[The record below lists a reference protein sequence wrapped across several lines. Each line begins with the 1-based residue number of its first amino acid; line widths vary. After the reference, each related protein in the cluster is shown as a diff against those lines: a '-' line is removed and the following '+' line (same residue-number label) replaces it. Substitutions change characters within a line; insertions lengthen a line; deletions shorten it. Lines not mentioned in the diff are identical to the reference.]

1 MVKSYVRLSRRAGH
15 GEDERMEQEGA
26 APEEGE
32 APLSRVL
39 PPPWE
44 VEYVRV
50 QRGPATRWVDL
61 KGGAAGG
68 GTAKY
73 VAPLAWPATGAGRG
87 KAEVD
92 VASETA
98 G

>member
-1 MVKSYVRLSRRAGH
+1 
-15 GEDERMEQEGA
+15 MEQEGA
-26 APEEGE
+26 GPEEGE
-32 APLSRVL
+32 APSPR
-39 PPPWE
+39 E

-50 QRGPATRWVDL
+50 QRGPATCWVDL
-61 KGGAAGG
+61 KDGAAGG

-73 VAPLAWPATGAGRG
+73 VAPLPGPLPGRGEG

>member
-1 MVKSYVRLSRRAGH
+1 M
-15 GEDERMEQEGA
+15 
-26 APEEGE
+26 
-32 APLSRVL
+32 L
-39 PPPWE
+39 PPPRE